1 MLTKARPRIRGT
13 ALALVPTPPV
23 TTLSG
28 GAQSDAEGDRT
39 NWRVDTCLS
48 HSRDPSKLHF
58 RCLGSH
64 GGEEWERWRRGS
76 RGRGRGTTLTSNGTG
91 PGLPGLVHPQD
102 HHPYKPFQVPPSP
115 GGLHIPVLYTKKKK
129 NPLSNV
135 PFFLVNRRY
144 KKNTKSFSGCLPA
157 KKSPNTELD
166 DSKGIW

>member
-1 MLTKARPRIRGT
+1 MITVLTKARPRIRGT

-64 GGEEWERWRRGS
+64 GGGGGEGGEAGAV
-76 RGRGRGTTLTSNGTG
+76 GG
-91 PGLPGLVHPQD
+91 
-102 HHPYKPFQVPPSP
+102 VPP
-115 GGLHIPVLYTKKKK
+115 
-129 NPLSNV
+129 
-135 PFFLVNRRY
+135 
-144 KKNTKSFSGCLPA
+144 
-157 KKSPNTELD
+157 
-166 DSKGIW
+166 

>member
-58 RCLGSH
+58 RCLRSQGGRGGGRGEGGGGGRGE
-64 GGEEWERWRRGS
+64 GGEAGAV
-76 RGRGRGTTLTSNGTG
+76 GG
-91 PGLPGLVHPQD
+91 
-102 HHPYKPFQVPPSP
+102 VPP
-115 GGLHIPVLYTKKKK
+115 
-129 NPLSNV
+129 
-135 PFFLVNRRY
+135 
-144 KKNTKSFSGCLPA
+144 
-157 KKSPNTELD
+157 
-166 DSKGIW
+166 